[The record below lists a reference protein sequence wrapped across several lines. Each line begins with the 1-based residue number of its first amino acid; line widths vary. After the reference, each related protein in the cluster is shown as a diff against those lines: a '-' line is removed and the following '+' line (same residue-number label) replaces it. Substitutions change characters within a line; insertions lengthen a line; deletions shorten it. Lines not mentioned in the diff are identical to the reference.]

1 MKHIVQFIFYFG
13 RYDII
18 GKFETLMDDVLHISN
33 VTNLNVGVKQF
44 PWANKKGTKDNVAIE
59 YFAQID
65 QDSVR

>member
-1 MKHIVQFIFYFG
+1 M
-13 RYDII
+13 
-18 GKFETLMDDVLHISN
+18 EDVLHISN

-44 PWANKKGTKDNVAIE
+44 PWANKKGTVDNVAIE